1 MFRYYLLLAW
11 RIMKRQKVYTV
22 INVLGLA
29 IGICACLV
37 IYLVTSHEFSFDT
50 FHRDKDRIY
59 RITGEV
65 QRLNGEKEFVNSV
78 IPDIAGIETA
88 IPGFEAKTGIYHYDA
103 VIKSTNRDGKVQS
116 INGDRVIVTSPDY
129 FKIFSYEWLAGDPDN
144 AMKAPNTV
152 VITEKRARI
161 YFGDIP
167 LQEITGRTLSYN
179 DSLQLTVTGVIKDWT
194 QNTDLP
200 YTDFISLATAGH
212 PFLKKDIPA
221 MDWSSLRP
229 HGTMAFVKLDKNT
242 SATKVNTLLK
252 NYLDRHAK
260 AAFYGKLI
268 KLELQSIKD
277 LHFTK
282 EYGRA
287 DDGDNFRKAYL
298 PTLYILIG
306 IAVFILILAV
316 VNFVNLST
324 ALSLK
329 RSKEI
334 GMRKVL
340 GVGRGGLTIQLF
352 TETLLFT
359 LVAVFIACLLINPV
373 IHLFSKYISQGIEFH
388 ITDIK
393 VIVFLSALTIITT
406 SLAGAY
412 PAKVLASLMPV
423 LSLKGISNESSSS
436 NAGLRKGLIVF
447 QFTVSLIFIIG
458 TLVINNQI
466 NYMRTKDKGFKT
478 NSVITMNNWNA
489 DHRKMKLLAQQVK
502 NVPGVTDVIL
512 QGDPPMGFMFRS
524 SIFKYTGKYE
534 GEVDVVIK
542 PGNDQ
547 FIPFYKMK
555 LLAGRNL
562 LHADSTSELV
572 INEAC
577 AKAIGYKNTADAVG
591 KSLFGN
597 DGKAIPIVGVVADFH
612 MHSFHMP
619 IRPLVIQH
627 VPEWETGMAVSIAS
641 KNRNIVETRKVIS
654 AIEKQWKDIFPQ
666 TDFNHSFLDES
677 IGWLFEKDE
686 QSAWLMN
693 AAMIIT
699 IFISCMGLFG
709 LAMYTAQT
717 REREIGIR
725 KVVGASVIDITTM
738 LSMDF
743 GKLVVL
749 ATVIATPVSWLIMN
763 KWLEDFVYRVN
774 VSVWIFIAAMIIA
787 LVIAML
793 TVSYQAI
800 KAGLANPVKNLRI
813 E

>member
-1 MFRYYLLLAW
+1 
-11 RIMKRQKVYTV
+11 MKRQKVYTV

-161 YFGDIP
+161 YFGDMP

-242 SATKVNTLLK
+242 SATKVNALLK

-260 AAFYGKLI
+260 AAFYGKLV
-268 KLELQSIKD
+268 KLELQSIKV
-277 LHFTK
+277 LHFTH
-282 EYGRA
+282 EYNRA

-298 PTLYILIG
+298 PALYMLIG

-316 VNFVNLST
+316 INFVNLST
-324 ALSLK
+324 ALSIR

-340 GVGRGGLTIQLF
+340 GVGRSSLAFQLF
-352 TETLLFT
+352 TETLVFT
-359 LVAVFIACLLINPV
+359 LVAVAVACLLINPV
-373 IHLFSKYISQGIEFH
+373 ISLFSKYIPQGITFNAG
-388 ITDIK
+388 DVN
-393 VIVFLSALTIITT
+393 VILFLVALSVITT
-406 SLAGAY
+406 FLAGIY
-412 PAKVLASLMPV
+412 PAKVLTSLMPV
-423 LSLKGISNESSSS
+423 LSLKGINSRSSSGS
-436 NAGLRKGLIVF
+436 AGLRRGLIVF

-466 NYMRTKDKGFKT
+466 RYMRSKDKGFKT
-478 NSVITMNNWNA
+478 DAVLTVNNWGG
-489 DHRKMKLLAQQVK
+489 DHSTMEVLAQQVSR
-502 NVPGVTDVIL
+502 VPGVDNVIL
-512 QGDPPMGFMFRS
+512 QGDPPMGFAERS
-524 SIFKYTGKYE
+524 NNFKYKGPSE
-534 GEVDVVIK
+534 GEVEVIVK
-542 PGNDQ
+542 TGNEK
-547 FIPFYKMK
+547 FIPFYKIKMI
-555 LLAGRNL
+555 AGRNL
-562 LHADSTSELV
+562 STSDSTKELV
-572 INEAC
+572 INEAL
-577 AKAIGYKNTADAVG
+577 AKVMGYPNAADAVG
-591 KSLFGN
+591 KYLYGN
-597 DGKAIPIVGVVADFH
+597 DNKMIPVVGVVADFH
-612 MHSFHMP
+612 MGSFHAP
-619 IRPLVIQH
+619 IRPMVIQH
-627 VPEWETGMAVSIAS
+627 VPEWETSMALSVAS
-641 KNRNIVETRKVIS
+641 SNKNIEETRKIIS
-654 AIEKQWKDIFPQ
+654 KIEKEWKQVYPQ
-666 TDFNHSFLDES
+666 SDFHFNFLDES

-749 ATVIATPVSWLIMN
+749 ATIIAAPVSWLIMN
-763 KWLEDFVYRVN
+763 KWLEDFAYRVN